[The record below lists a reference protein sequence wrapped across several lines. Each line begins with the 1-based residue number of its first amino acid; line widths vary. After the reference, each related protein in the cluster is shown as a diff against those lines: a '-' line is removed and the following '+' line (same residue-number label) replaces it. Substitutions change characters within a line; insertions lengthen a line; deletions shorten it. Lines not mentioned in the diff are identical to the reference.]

1 MGRESMNVL
10 FVTQGEYAL
19 FYLDLLPLLA
29 QKLTLDRVGFYVTSR
44 MNNARYLKKA
54 AGLSLQVKF
63 LKGWELTAADDKA
76 DDDFLKRLEDEFGEP
91 FLWNALVIDRRI
103 YNGVLTK
110 YKQDYKPRF
119 THDEMLA
126 VLQKSFKAILKFI
139 EDIDPDIIIGGF
151 TPVTSAE
158 YVFYRCAKVKGIKY
172 INLNPTKILNRV
184 TFSQE
189 IYREFPHFRNDYAAY
204 LQQQDE
210 DVFLGRAK
218 QYLQTNDKKY
228 EGVITSSAHFPFRQ
242 WLGSTFKFPFVAAR
256 YYLRK
261 AYLDN
266 EDRGYHWGYFYKN
279 IRNPIRGKIL
289 RAVLPYG
296 SVEMLNQWS
305 YAYYPLHV
313 EPEIAL
319 SLFGREYLNQIEL
332 VRNIAKSIPV
342 TWKLVVKDH
351 PAGVGRRNI
360 GYYRRLLE
368 IPNVLLVDHYVDS
381 ERIVEGAKMV
391 FTVSGFSGF
400 EAVLKKKPVITFGTT
415 FYDVLPDT
423 MVRNVRSLWEL
434 PCVVKDLLNGYR
446 YCEKD
451 VLCLIAAAL
460 KNSTPLNLYQ
470 DVLNKKGRI
479 TVDGKTL
486 DEQKREFIDFMLK
499 SMQ

>member
-1 MGRESMNVL
+1 MKVL

-29 QKLTLDRVGFYVTSR
+29 RALKLDRVGFYVTSR
-44 MNNARYLKKA
+44 VNDARYLKKA
-54 AGLSLQVKF
+54 EGLNVQVKF
-63 LKGWELTAADDKA
+63 LKGWELTSADEKA
-76 DDDFLKRLEDEFGEP
+76 DDDFLKTLEDEFGDP

-119 THDEMLA
+119 THEQMLA
-126 VLQKSFKAILKFI
+126 VLQKSFKAILQFV
-139 EDIDPDIIIGGF
+139 EDVEPDIIIGGF

-158 YVFYRCAKVKGIKY
+158 YIFYRCAKIKAIKY

-189 IYREFPHFRNDYAAY
+189 IYREFPHFRKDYAAY
-204 LQQQDE
+204 LQQQGD
-210 DVFLGRAK
+210 DVFLSQAK
-218 QYLQTNDKKY
+218 QYVQTRDKKY
-228 EGVITSSAHFPFRQ
+228 EGIIVSSGRFPCKQ
-242 WLGSTFKFPFVAAR
+242 WLGNLFKYPFVVTG
-256 YYLRK
+256 YYWKK

-279 IRNPIRGKIL
+279 IRNPIRDKVF
-289 RAVLPYG
+289 RAVLPYC
-296 SVEMLNQWS
+296 SAETLNQWS

-332 VRNIAKSIPV
+332 VRNIAKSLPV
-342 TWKLVVKDH
+342 TWKLAVKDH

-368 IPNVLLVDHYVDS
+368 IPNVVLVDHYVDS
-381 ERIVEGAKMV
+381 GHIIEDAKIV

-400 EAVLKKKPVITFGTT
+400 EAILRRKPVITFGTT
-415 FYDVLPDT
+415 FYDVLPED
-423 MVRNVRSLWEL
+423 MVRSVRSLREL
-434 PCVVKDLLNGYR
+434 PGVVKGLLDGYR

-451 VLCLIAAAL
+451 VVCLIAAAL

-470 DVLNKKGRI
+470 DVLSKKRRI

-486 DEQKREFIDFMLK
+486 DEQKREFIDFLLR
-499 SMQ
+499 SMR